1 MDADQYRGAIKALGL
16 NHTMAALFLGIAGSS
31 SARYA
36 KAKSPVPEQIAML
49 LSIMIHL
56 KIGPIEA
63 RKTAGL
69 PVDDYRAGSK
79 ARESGS

>member
-16 NHTMAALFLGIAGSS
+16 NHTTAALFLGIAGSS

-49 LSIMIHL
+49 LLH
-56 KIGPIEA
+56 GPSTDWSYSSA
-63 RKTAGL
+63 QDGGLAG
-69 PVDDYRAGSK
+69 
-79 ARESGS
+79 